1 MAKQEKKS
9 YDLSEAEQRDIVT
22 LLQEGKALPEKYRF
36 ILFEDKREV
45 ELVWNGK
52 TRDVCTTILPF
63 QTLEH
68 IDEPRAETKTQE
80 DLFDSRGRQLRGWTN
95 KLIWGDNKL
104 ILSSLKAG
112 ALRQQIE
119 DAGGLKLIY
128 IDPPFDV
135 GADFSMDI
143 EIGGETFHKEANLLE
158 QIAYRDTW
166 GRGADSFIAMLY
178 ERLILM
184 RDLLASDGT
193 IYVHMG
199 WGVAHYVRGV
209 LDEVF
214 GKERAVNQIVWK
226 RQTAHSD
233 SGQGSEHL
241 GRLHDVI
248 LLYTKSDRYTWNVQY
263 TAYDPEY
270 LRTHYKNVE
279 EGTNRRYEL
288 ADLNAP
294 GGASKGNPRYEFL
307 GVTRFWRF
315 KRERMQSLFE
325 QGRIVQPSE
334 GAVPRY
340 KRYLDEMPGVPI
352 QDMWLDLN
360 PINSQAK
367 ESAGYATQKPE
378 SLLERVIKASS
389 NEGDLVADF
398 FVGSGTTAAVAERLG
413 RKWIAT
419 DLGKFGVH
427 TTRKRLIGVQRQ
439 LKAAEKD
446 FRAFEVLN
454 LGRYERQAYLNVG
467 GRLTPSQKAQALAQK
482 ETEFRELILRAY
494 KATGFGGNEGPQAQD
509 GFFHGA
515 RNGRLVVIGPINL
528 PVGRLFV
535 EEVITECRKRGAS
548 RVDVLAFEFEMG
560 LFPAVLEEARSKG
573 IDLAPKYI
581 PAEVFDKRAVDKGQ
595 VVFHDISFVEATPRY
610 EKKAK
615 LAVKIELTDFSVY
628 YTQGAAE
635 AAIAA
640 MKEGKSEVMCEQG
653 QLYKVSKSKEGIVKK
668 ERLTKHWTDWVDYWA
683 VDFDYLQRKEIIKV
697 PVGTGLGGVA
707 TLPGFE
713 GPQGELS
720 MQFEERWTGGY
731 IFENEWQS
739 FRTRQ
744 SRELELTTAL
754 HTYDRPGRYTVAV
767 KVIDIF
773 GNDTMTLV
781 PVNVG

>member
-1 MAKQEKKS
+1 MARQDKKS
-9 YDLSEAEQRDIVT
+9 YELSEAEQRDLVT
-22 LLQEGKALPEKYRF
+22 LIQQGKALPEKYRF
-36 ILFEDKREV
+36 ILFEDKREI

-52 TRDVCTTILPF
+52 TRDVCTTVLPF

-68 IDEPRAETKTQE
+68 VDEPRVETKSQQE
-80 DLFDSRGRQLRGWTN
+80 LFDSRGRQLHGWTN
-95 KLIWGDNKL
+95 KLVWGDNKL

-135 GADFSMDI
+135 GADFSMDV

-166 GRGADSFIAMLY
+166 GRGADSFISMIY

-184 RDLLASDGT
+184 RDLLAQDGS
-193 IYVHMG
+193 IYVHCD
-199 WGVAHYVRGV
+199 WRVSALIRAA

-214 GKERAVNQIVWK
+214 GSDLFLNEIAWSYFAFKRKTSKKFPQKHDSIISFKKSERHIWHTQFKPHSAEYLKRWK
-226 RQTAHSD
+226 TDAN
-233 SGQGSEHL
+233 
-241 GRLHDVI
+241 GRLYRDDV
-248 LLYTKSDRYTWNVQY
+248 NP
-263 TAYDPEY
+263 TA
-270 LRTHYKNVE
+270 
-279 EGTNRRYEL
+279 
-288 ADLNAP
+288 
-294 GGASKGNPRYEFL
+294 GGAR
-307 GVTRFWRF
+307 V
-315 KRERMQSLFE
+315 
-325 QGRIVQPSE
+325 I
-334 GAVPRY
+334 
-340 KRYLDEMPGVPI
+340 YLDEIEGDIVDSAWDDIPPV
-352 QDMWLDLN
+352 N
-360 PINSQAK
+360 PAAV
-367 ESAGYATQKPE
+367 ERVDYPTQKPE
-378 SLLERVIKASS
+378 ALLERIIKASS
-389 NEGDLVADF
+389 NEGDLIADF

-419 DLGKFGVH
+419 DLGKFGIH
-427 TTRKRLIGVQRQ
+427 TTRKRLIGVQREQ
-439 LKAAEKD
+439 KAARKD

-467 GRLTPSQKAQALAQK
+467 GRLTGTQKAQAIAQK
-482 ETEFRELILRAY
+482 ESEFRELILRAY
-494 KATGFGGNEGPQAQD
+494 KAAGFGGREGTEAQD
-509 GFFHGA
+509 GVFHGA

-560 LFPAVLEEARSKG
+560 LFPAVLEEAHSKG
-573 IDLAPKYI
+573 IDLSPKYI

-610 EKKAK
+610 SKKNK
-615 LAVKIELTDFSVY
+615 FAVQIELTDFSVY
-628 YTQGAAE
+628 YTQGTAE
-635 AAIAA
+635 AAVAA

-653 QLYKVSKSKEGIVKK
+653 QLYKVSKNKEGIVQK
-668 ERLTKHWTDWVDYWA
+668 ERLTKQWTDWVDYWA
-683 VDFDYLQRKEIIKV
+683 VDFDYMSRKEIIKV
-697 PVGTGLGGVA
+697 PVDSGFAMVTS
-707 TLPGFE
+707 LPGLE
-713 GPQGELS
+713 PPQAELVLRN
-720 MQFEERWTGGY
+720 FEERWTGGY

-744 SRELELTTAL
+744 NRDLELRTSE

>member
-1 MAKQEKKS
+1 MARQDKKT
-9 YDLSEAEQRDIVT
+9 YDLSEAEQRDLFNLI
-22 LLQEGKALPEKYRF
+22 QQGKALPEKYRF

-52 TRDVCTTILPF
+52 TRDVCTTVLPF

-68 IDEPRAETKTQE
+68 IDEPRKETKTQAN
-80 DLFDSRGRQLRGWTN
+80 LFDSRGRQTKGWSN

-112 ALRQQIE
+112 PLRQQIE

-143 EIGGETFHKEANLLE
+143 EIGGETFHKEPNLLE

-166 GRGADSFIAMLY
+166 GKGADSFISMIY

-184 RDLLASDGT
+184 RDLLADDGS
-193 IYVHMG
+193 IYVHCDWRLNHAIKLAMI
-199 WGVAHYVRGV
+199 
-209 LDEVF
+209 EVF
-214 GKERAVNQIVWK
+214 GNTMQSEIVWPRTTNTGSSKATASKFSFDTDTILYFTKTSGRFTFNKLFRPYSERYIKHYFIHDDNDGKGPYQLQALATYSASRFEELSTANRLVKGKGELWRYKDYLRDKPGVAVNNLWDDIEPVNSNGK
-226 RQTAHSD
+226 
-233 SGQGSEHL
+233 E
-241 GRLHDVI
+241 
-248 LLYTKSDRYTWNVQY
+248 K
-263 TAYDPEY
+263 
-270 LRTHYKNVE
+270 
-279 EGTNRRYEL
+279 EGY
-288 ADLNAP
+288 P
-294 GGASKGNPRYEFL
+294 
-307 GVTRFWRF
+307 
-315 KRERMQSLFE
+315 
-325 QGRIVQPSE
+325 
-334 GAVPRY
+334 
-340 KRYLDEMPGVPI
+340 
-352 QDMWLDLN
+352 
-360 PINSQAK
+360 
-367 ESAGYATQKPE
+367 TQKPE
-378 SLLERVIKASS
+378 ALLERIIRASTGV
-389 NEGDLVADF
+389 GDLVADF
-398 FVGSGTTAAVAERLG
+398 FVGSGTTASVAEKLG

-419 DLGKFGVH
+419 DLGKFGIH
-427 TTRKRLIGVQRQ
+427 TTRKRLIGVQRE
-439 LKAAEKD
+439 LKAAEKN

-454 LGRYERQAYLNVG
+454 LGRYERQAYLNIG
-467 GRLTPSQKAQALAQK
+467 GRLSADRRAAALAEK
-482 ETEFRELILRAY
+482 EREFRDLILRAY
-494 KATGFGGNEGPQAQD
+494 KAIPFGAEGAAQD

-535 EEVITECRKRGAS
+535 EEVITECRKRGTS
-548 RVDVLAFEFEMG
+548 RVDILAFEFEMG

-573 IDLAPKYI
+573 IDLTPKYI

-595 VVFHDISFVEATPRY
+595 VVFHDISFVEASPRY
-610 EKKAK
+610 DKKNK
-615 LAVKIELTDFSVY
+615 LAVSIELSDFSVY

-640 MKEGKSEVMCEQG
+640 LKEGKSDVICEQG
-653 QLYKVSKSKEGIVKK
+653 QLYKISKSKDGVVNR

-707 TLPGFE
+707 TLEGFE
-713 GPQGELS
+713 HPQGELS
-720 MQFEERWTGGY
+720 LPEFEERWTGGY

-744 SRELELTTAL
+744 NRDLELSTAV
-754 HTYDRPGRYTVAV
+754 HTYDRAGRYTVAV